1 MIKKNLITN
10 KLCLCGGRLKKRI
23 NFGSLPIINDFKK
36 IKTSKYPTVITQCSN
51 CLLMQLKYSVKDELI
66 FPKNYSYLSGDSK
79 EKIESYKVL
88 IYKIKTKYK
97 IKKPTI
103 LDIGGNDG
111 SLMGIAKQK
120 GFDVLNIEPTNTA
133 KIAKKNNIKTLQEKF
148 DLKQAKILSKTK
160 NKFDFIVST
169 NFFAHTNNLEEIIN
183 ATKLILKK
191 NGIIILEIQYI
202 YNVLKKNGFDS
213 FHQDHK
219 YYYSLSSL
227 KKIFKVFNLNIF
239 DAEFLKNNQ
248 EILRV
253 YISANNKKESD
264 KLKKIIKSENDKII
278 FKKINK
284 LNNFKKKYLLKFKK
298 LINKFINEDKTIYAL
313 SAAPRG
319 CVLLNAAN
327 FSKKNITMVGEVFN
341 SFKLNKYIPG
351 TNIIIKNE
359 DEIIKKQPDFVIIL
373 AWHLKE
379 RLTKH
384 LVKNGYK
391 GKFIIPLP
399 KLKIS
404 I

>member
-1 MIKKNLITN
+1 MKKNLIT
-10 KLCLCGGRLKKRI
+10 KKTCLCGGKLRKRI
-23 NFGSLPIINDFKK
+23 NFGALPIINDFKI
-36 IKTSKYPTVITQCSN
+36 IKTSKYPTIITQCSK
-51 CLLMQLKYSVKDELI
+51 CLLIQLKYSVKDKLI

-79 EKIESYKVL
+79 EKIENYKSL
-88 IYKIKTKYK
+88 ISKIKFKYK

-103 LDIGGNDG
+103 VDIGGNDG
-111 SLMGIAKQK
+111 SFMGIAKK
-120 GFDVLNIEPTNTA
+120 SGFNVLNIEPTNTA
-133 KIAKKNNIKTLQEKF
+133 KFAKKNNIKTLQTKF
-148 DLKQAKILSKTK
+148 NLKQAKNLSQKK
-160 NKFDFIVST
+160 NQFDFIVST

-183 ATKLILKK
+183 GTKLILKK
-191 NGIIILEIQYI
+191 NGIMILEIQYL
-202 YNVLKKNGFDS
+202 YNLLKKNGFDS

-219 YYYSLSSL
+219 YYYTLSSI
-227 KKIFKVFNLNIF
+227 KKIFKVFDLNIF
-239 DAEFLKNNQ
+239 DAEFLKNNK

-253 YISANNKKESD
+253 YISSSDKKETK
-264 KLKKIIKSENDKII
+264 KLKKILKSENDKII
-278 FKKINK
+278 FEKIQK
-284 LNNFKKKYLLKFKK
+284 LNNFRKNYLLKFKK
-298 LINKFINEDKTIYAL
+298 LINKFINKNKTIYAL

-327 FSKKNITMVGEVFN
+327 FSSNEIKIVGEVSN
-341 SFKLNKYIPG
+341 SFKLNKFIPG

-359 DEIIKKQPDFVIIL
+359 DKIIKEQPDFVIIL

-379 RLTKH
+379 RLTKN

>member
-1 MIKKNLITN
+1 MIKKNLIT
-10 KLCLCGGRLKKRI
+10 KKICLCGGKLKKII
-23 NFGSLPIINDFKK
+23 NFGNLPIINDFKK
-36 IKTSKYPTVITQCSN
+36 IKTSRYPTVITQCSK
-51 CLLMQLKYSVKDELI
+51 CFLMQLKYSVKDELI

-79 EKIESYKVL
+79 EKIENYKIL
-88 IYKIKTKYK
+88 IYKIKSKYK
-97 IKKPTI
+97 IKKPKI

-133 KIAKKNNIKTLQEKF
+133 KIAKKNNIKTLQTKF
-148 DLKQAKILSKTK
+148 DLKQAKILSKKK

-169 NFFAHTNNLEEIIN
+169 NFFAHTNNLSEIIN

-191 NGIIILEIQYI
+191 NGIMILEIQYI

-253 YISANNKKESD
+253 YISGSNKKESK

-278 FKKINK
+278 FKKIKK
-284 LNNFKKKYLLKFKK
+284 LNNFKKNYLLKFKK
-298 LINKFINEDKTIYAL
+298 LINKFINKNKTIYAL

-319 CVLLNAAN
+319 CVLLNSAN
-327 FSKKNITMVGEVFN
+327 FSKRNIKMVGEVSN

-359 DEIIKKQPDFVIIL
+359 YEIIKKQPDFVIIL

>member
-1 MIKKNLITN
+1 MIKKNLIT
-10 KLCLCGGRLKKRI
+10 KKICLCGGKLRKRI

-36 IKTSKYPTVITQCSN
+36 IKTSKYPTIITQCSK
-51 CLLMQLKYSVKDELI
+51 CLLIQLKYSVKDELI

-79 EKIESYKVL
+79 EKIESYKLL
-88 IYKIKTKYK
+88 ISKIKSKYK

-111 SLMGIAKQK
+111 SLMEIAKQK
-120 GFDVLNIEPTNTA
+120 DFDVLNIEPTNTA
-133 KIAKKNNIKTLQEKF
+133 KISKKNNVKTLQTKF
-148 DLKQAKILSKTK
+148 NLKQAKILSKKK

-169 NFFAHTNNLEEIIN
+169 NFFAHTNNLNEIIN
-183 ATKLILKK
+183 AAKLILKK
-191 NGIIILEIQYI
+191 NGIMILEIQYI

-253 YISANNKKESD
+253 YISASNKKKSE
-264 KLKKIIKSENDKII
+264 KLKKIIKSENDKVI
-278 FKKINK
+278 FNKIKK
-284 LNNFKKKYLLKFKK
+284 LNNFRKNYLLQFKK
-298 LINKFINEDKTIYAL
+298 LIKKFIKKNKTIYAL

-327 FSKKNITMVGEVFN
+327 FSKKNIKMVGEVSN
-341 SFKLNKYIPG
+341 SFKLSKYIPG

-359 DEIIKKQPDFVIIL
+359 NEIIKEQPDFVIIL

-379 RLTKH
+379 RLTKN
-384 LVKNGYK
+384 LVKSGYK